1 MRWILSLALY
11 LNTSTGALGAEID
24 KLTFMAGCWAGPFG
38 DQVNQEM
45 WMRPAAG
52 TMMGLAR
59 NLKGDRTTFIE
70 FTLINEE
77 NGVLGMTVQLK
88 LAGEKTRFTVQRLRA
103 GEVIF
108 ENPVHDF
115 PQRILYRAQGKNRLF
130 ARVEGVAKG
139 KAMSEEFPMK
149 RVSCQ

>member
-1 MRWILSLALY
+1 
-11 LNTSTGALGAEID
+11 
-24 KLTFMAGCWAGPFG
+24 
-38 DQVNQEM
+38 
-45 WMRPAAG
+45 MRPAAG

-70 FTLINEE
+70 FTLINEK

-108 ENPVHDF
+108 VNPVHDF